1 MQMTS
6 DRQLD
11 WNAVPDV
18 GGKLPSGI
26 VQLRIMDWEEK
37 QTNAEGRV
45 EKGERAGQPKI
56 AKLMY
61 QCHFEGVAPE
71 EAVGLKWSEYYV
83 FGSDLDPQAY
93 QQQTIYDSIGARQA
107 KKLLAD
113 AQVPWS
119 SSLVGTFSAS
129 IGAMVLLK
137 VDHKKEK
144 RRDTGEDIVACRTG
158 RSYKVGEAHPQ
169 YIPCLLDTCDMCV
182 TARASGLGT
191 PLIPQG
197 GMGMPPP
204 PAAPKAPAMAPG
216 VPPAPTAPAPLPPAM
231 PSYPAAPVAPPAT
244 GPAQVGV
251 GIPGSTTMAPAV
263 APVAPPAPVM
273 APVAPPVAAP
283 VTPAPVPQMA
293 PVAPAAPVGTA
304 CPFCQQIVAM
314 ADFAAHIAAHS
325 AQTVQQ
331 FQQEA

>member
-37 QTNAEGRV
+37 QTNAEGLV

-61 QCHFEGVAPE
+61 VAHFEGVAPE

-144 RRDTGEDIVACRTG
+144 RRDIDEYYVACKTG

-169 YIPCLLDTCDMCV
+169 YMCYNFVKILHIFYYFVYIFHIYYCFIRRHIYLPSFLPFSRCRLLHVSC
-182 TARASGLGT
+182 S
-191 PLIPQG
+191 PLWVVEVMLSLLCALALLLSAFCYSHKIRT
-197 GMGMPPP
+197 PPP
-204 PAAPKAPAMAPG
+204 SCQHQNNIYGDYFCFCHFACMRVVPLVSPPSLCDYQLSAAPRRE
-216 VPPAPTAPAPLPPAM
+216 
-231 PSYPAAPVAPPAT
+231 SNPV
-244 GPAQVGV
+244 
-251 GIPGSTTMAPAV
+251 
-263 APVAPPAPVM
+263 
-273 APVAPPVAAP
+273 
-283 VTPAPVPQMA
+283 
-293 PVAPAAPVGTA
+293 
-304 CPFCQQIVAM
+304 
-314 ADFAAHIAAHS
+314 
-325 AQTVQQ
+325 
-331 FQQEA
+331 